1 MKELVLFITIFI
13 SIIILF
19 TVIAKIHIL
28 KKNNLLNRK
37 VVFKFLDKAI
47 LIVSIIAILIAV
59 LWDFNYL
66 RYKAPIP
73 HNQWE
78 SITLNDFRGLNKP
91 FDNLYGESEFAFVST
106 SIRVRKSSKEIEIE
120 TLFHPCR
127 SYVYNRKLFANY
139 LLTHEMYHF
148 HITEYCAREMR
159 KEVQDLVES
168 GNKIKLKEIKNR
180 ILLLEQKLQYQYDDE
195 TYHSYV
201 HSKQIEWQNK
211 IDSSLVSLEKYSN
224 SIISL
229 KINYKK

>member
-1 MKELVLFITIFI
+1 MKELILFVTIFF
-13 SIIILF
+13 SVIILF
-19 TVIAKIHIL
+19 VIIAKIQIL
-28 KKNNLLNRK
+28 KRNKLLNRQ
-37 VVFKFLDKAI
+37 VVFKFLDKI
-47 LIVSIIAILIAV
+47 LLIISAMVIIVAL

-73 HNQWE
+73 YKQWE
-78 SITLNDFRGLNKP
+78 TITLNDFRGLKKP
-91 FDNLYGESEFAFVST
+91 FDSLYGESKFAFVST
-106 SIRVRKSSKEIEIE
+106 SIRVKKSYNEIEIE

-148 HITEYCAREMR
+148 HITEYCARMMR
-159 KEVQDLVES
+159 KEVQDLIDS
-168 GNKIKLKEIKNR
+168 GEKIKLNDIKNR
-180 ILLLEQKLQYQYDDE
+180 ILLKEQELQYQYDDE

-211 IDSSLVSLEKYSN
+211 IDSSLVSLENYSN

-229 KINYKK
+229 KN

>member
-1 MKELVLFITIFI
+1 MKEL
-13 SIIILF
+13 ILF
-19 TVIAKIHIL
+19 VSIFFSVIMLFLIIAKIHIL
-28 KKNNLLNRK
+28 KKNRLLNRQ
-37 VVFKFLDKAI
+37 VVFKFLDRI
-47 LIVSIIAILIAV
+47 LLIISAMVIIITL

-73 HNQWE
+73 HKHWE
-78 SITLNDFRGLNKP
+78 TITLNDFRGLKKP
-91 FDNLYGESEFAFVST
+91 FDSLYGESKFAFVST
-106 SIRVRKSSKEIEIE
+106 SIRVKKKHNEIEIE

-148 HITEYCAREMR
+148 HITEYCARMMR
-159 KEVQDLVES
+159 KEVKDLLES
-168 GNKIKLKEIKNR
+168 DNKVNLKEIKNR
-180 ILLLEQKLQYQYDDE
+180 ILIKEQELQYQYDDE

-201 HSKQIEWQNK
+201 HSKQVEWQNK

-229 KINYKK
+229 KN